1 MDNYKTGDLVEA
13 TIIEQGERKRVPLTY
28 IPDRSDEHGADIL
41 PFRRLVPNDYSGDG
55 WYGFEE
61 MTDIVRLV
69 AVPVVTRE
77 QVIEALTD
85 QPDILASDAAA
96 DAVLSLFGQAG
107 GKR

>member
-1 MDNYKTGDLVEA
+1 MDEYKIGDLIEA
-13 TIIEQGERKRVPLTY
+13 TINVSSIEKVRIRAVYVPDGE
-28 IPDRSDEHGADIL
+28 DDNL
-41 PFRRLVPNDYSGDG
+41 PFRRLVPNASPAEQ
-55 WYGFEE
+55 WFGFHELD
-61 MTDIVRLV
+61 DIVRLV
-69 AVPVVTRE
+69 AVPAVTRE